1 MMRPS
6 NGIGAGL
13 WRRIKFATMYH
24 SMTPSVS
31 RSTPDA
37 FARATRIAVGAA
49 LLASL
54 AALAPSAQAKP
65 KDAAAS
71 AADADPA
78 GPHPVLDR
86 IKSTGHIVL
95 AHRQS
100 SVPFAYY
107 DANKQPI
114 GFAVDLCKDIA
125 EAVKKH
131 LGLKT
136 LTVDFVP
143 DTTANRIDLITSGK
157 ADLEC
162 GTTTN
167 NAERRQKVAFTIPH
181 YITGS
186 RYVVRADSP
195 ISELDQFDNHVLVST
210 AGSTQFKQIDQ
221 ANRDRLMNIKV
232 MEVADNAKAM
242 AMVANGQA
250 DGFAM
255 DDVQLF
261 GLIAES
267 PDPKKYKVVGKF
279 LTIEPLAIMLSK
291 DDAAFKKVVDD
302 EMRHLIRD
310 GEGETLYDKWFMK
323 PIPPKGVSMNLPMN
337 YLLRDSWKYPSDIVG
352 N

>member
-1 MMRPS
+1 MMRLS

-13 WRRIKFATMYH
+13 WRRLEFATMH
-24 SMTPSVS
+24 LSMTSSVF
-31 RSTPDA
+31 RSTSEA
-37 FARATRIAVGAA
+37 LARVVVGAT
-49 LLASL
+49 LLTTLAAGL
-54 AALAPSAQAKP
+54 AALPLSAQAKG
-65 KDAAAS
+65 KEAAAPE
-71 AADADPA
+71 ADPP

-136 LTVDFVP
+136 LVIDYVP
-143 DTTANRIDLITSGK
+143 DTTGNRIELITSGK

-167 NAERRQKVAFTIPH
+167 NAERREKVAFTIPH

-195 ISELDQFDNHVLVST
+195 ITELDQFDNHVLVST
-210 AGSTQFKQIDQ
+210 VGSTQFKQIDK

-232 MEVADNAKAM
+232 MEVPDNAKAM
-242 AMVANGQA
+242 AMVASGQA

-255 DDVQLF
+255 DDVQLY

-267 PDPKKYKVVGKF
+267 PDPKKFKVVGKF

-310 GEGETLYDKWFMK
+310 GEGDTLYDKWFMK
-323 PIPPKGVSMNLPMN
+323 PIPPKNVSMNLPMN